1 MKRTLKHGSIL
12 VIALLIVFGIMFHIN
27 TKQVYAGEGM
37 GDIIKGYNKDKTF
50 YVGDR
55 AYVTMDSLKS

>member
-37 GDIIKGYNKDKTF
+37 GDIIKGYK
-50 YVGDR
+50 VI
-55 AYVTMDSLKS
+55 S